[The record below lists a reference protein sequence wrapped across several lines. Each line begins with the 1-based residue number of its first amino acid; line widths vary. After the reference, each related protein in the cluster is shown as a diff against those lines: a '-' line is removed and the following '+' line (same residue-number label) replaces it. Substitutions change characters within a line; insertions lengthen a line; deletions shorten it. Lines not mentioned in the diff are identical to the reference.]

1 MLQQQLTQGVR
12 KLSQNEKILMFGL
25 VDKQMQENVNAMK
38 KMIGIS
44 TDSSPRRKPAGKT
57 STLKAAWRKGGAT
70 SLTLGAGPKLSKHGS
85 SQRVAERTAST
96 RNVVQVDAVE
106 N

>member
-1 MLQQQLTQGVR
+1 
-12 KLSQNEKILMFGL
+12 MFGL

-44 TDSSPRRKPAGKT
+44 TDSSPRRKPVAKG
-57 STLKAAWRKGGAT
+57 STQKGTWRKGGAT
-70 SLTLGAGPKLSKHGS
+70 TLTIAGVPKLSKQGS
-85 SQRVAERTAST
+85 SQRHIAAERTTSA
-96 RNVVQVDAVE
+96 RNVIPVDAVD

>member
-1 MLQQQLTQGVR
+1 
-12 KLSQNEKILMFGL
+12 MFAL

-44 TDSSPRRKPAGKT
+44 TDSSPRRKPVAKG
-57 STLKAAWRKGGAT
+57 STQKGTWRKGGAT
-70 SLTLGAGPKLSKHGS
+70 TLTIAGVPKLSKQGS

-96 RNVVQVDAVE
+96 RNVIQVDAVE

>member
-1 MLQQQLTQGVR
+1 
-12 KLSQNEKILMFGL
+12 MFGL

-44 TDSSPRRKPAGKT
+44 TDSSPRRKPASKI
-57 STLKAAWRKGGAT
+57 STVKGVWRKGTA
-70 SLTLGAGPKLSKHGS
+70 SLTVGAGPKLSKHGS
-85 SQRVAERTAST
+85 SQRVAERTGST
-96 RNVVQVDAVE
+96 RNVIQVDAVE

>member
-1 MLQQQLTQGVR
+1 
-12 KLSQNEKILMFGL
+12 MFGL

-44 TDSSPRRKPAGKT
+44 TDSSPRRKPVAKG
-57 STLKAAWRKGGAT
+57 STQKGTWRKGGAA
-70 SLTLGAGPKLSKHGS
+70 TLAVAGVPKLSKRGS

-96 RNVVQVDAVE
+96 RNVIPVEAVD